1 MGRGGGGELVGSEMR
16 EDFFSR
22 FKSGLRDFF
31 SRVAGGR
38 VRLDCRLFSSGCT
51 DIQYQESIFLGI
63 HKSNIKAD
71 LEYLLGE
78 RHIIDELCFVNEF
91 HFDVF
96 VLVDAVGVVAAR
108 LRQNHMYLHNN
119 AP

>member
-1 MGRGGGGELVGSEMR
+1 MGRGGGGELVGSETR

-51 DIQYQESIFLGI
+51 DI
-63 HKSNIKAD
+63 
-71 LEYLLGE
+71 
-78 RHIIDELCFVNEF
+78 
-91 HFDVF
+91 
-96 VLVDAVGVVAAR
+96 
-108 LRQNHMYLHNN
+108 
-119 AP
+119 